1 MQTIVD
7 DKVLG
12 TATEGVGL
20 VTLKSNICQ
29 AYKGPRESYPEECVK
44 LAGAQ
49 KNFPSENAA
58 AVASANPAKPDP
70 KVDVGEQQP
79 AADGELELD
88 MKEEPEKAV
97 EAPNTASEGKT
108 RLEMYWRAFWYVCC
122 GALRG
127 FDGGR
132 SKPTALCFNAALV
145 ACRLS
150 LGLSSSSFVTNSTL
164 DASPCMPDCE

>member
-1 MQTIVD
+1 LTLTYTCDCMQTIVD

-20 VTLKSNICQ
+20 ITLKGNICQ

-44 LAGAQ
+44 LAGPQ

-58 AVASANPAKPDP
+58 AVASENPAKPDP

-79 AADGELELD
+79 ETDEELELEIKD
-88 MKEEPEKAV
+88 EPEKAV
-97 EAPNTASEGKT
+97 EAPKTVSEGKT

-122 GALRG
+122 SALRG
-127 FDGGR
+127 FW
-132 SKPTALCFNAALV
+132 
-145 ACRLS
+145 
-150 LGLSSSSFVTNSTL
+150 
-164 DASPCMPDCE
+164 